1 MKTKATLSGVSET
14 LIIPLWAKGVE
25 YERKD
30 PLIVDKIS
38 HDLMQK
44 FEFDFS
50 KLKNAKA
57 SQVGCCVRAKI
68 IDDEVNEFI
77 ATYPDAVII
86 QLGAGWDAR
95 YERLNRPQITHW
107 YDLDL
112 EQVIESR
119 RELLQESSRN
129 SYISA
134 SLFDF
139 EAWIPKVKSHGKPV
153 MIVLEGVLM
162 YFEPSQVRL
171 FFKTLCEQFDEVRV
185 VFDMLTYAMVGRE
198 KFHDAAHKFADA
210 KFKWSLLDSHDMK
223 SWDPKI
229 KVISDK
235 YLSDHSKGR
244 FPLVLRLLYK
254 IPYLYKRLNQRVV
267 SLKIK

>member
-25 YERKD
+25 YERKV

-185 VFDMLTYAMVGRE
+185 VFDMLTYAVVGRE
-198 KFHDAAHKFADA
+198 NFHDAARKFADA
-210 KFKWSLLDSHDMK
+210 KFKWSLLDSHDMQ
-223 SWDPKI
+223 SWNTKI

-235 YLSDHSKGR
+235 YLSDYSKGR